1 MTRMNLSLRTELA
14 KQLQEEAEREGKMI
28 SSITGEA
35 LQMYFEARKSG
46 VDSNVV
52 SKISNILS
60 LMDSLRAVPVPAM
73 LLDQVLQIAIRNDMK
88 ASLEKWEEAGYAFAE
103 VCKIYAPDLEKLWM
117 FAQLFK
123 DFIPADRFE
132 MSFNGNTTSIL
143 LVGAGFSLEA
153 SRCSFAGLY
162 GLLRGYNYLID
173 NKNVE
178 KGLIKVTCHPDNGS
192 RKLKEE

>member
-14 KQLQEEAEREGKMI
+14 KKLQEEAEREGKMI

-35 LQMYFEARKSG
+35 LQMYFDARKSG

-52 SKISNILS
+52 SKISSILN
-60 LMDSLRAVPVPAM
+60 LMDSLRAVPVPSM
-73 LLDQVLQIAIRNDMK
+73 LLDQILQIAIKNDTK

-103 VCKIYAPDLEKLWM
+103 VCQIYAPDLESLWN

-123 DFIPADRFE
+123 EFIPADRFE
-132 MSFNGNTTSIL
+132 MSFNEGETTIL

-153 SRCSFAGLY
+153 SRCSLAGIS
-162 GLLRGYNYLID
+162 GLLRGYKYQID
-173 NKNVE
+173 DKHIE
-178 KGLIKVTCHPDNGS
+178 KGLIKVTCHPGKSHDN
-192 RKLKEE
+192 

>member
-46 VDSNVV
+46 VDSSVV
-52 SKISNILS
+52 SKISSILS

-73 LLDQVLQIAIRNDMK
+73 LLDQILQISIRNDSK
-88 ASLEKWEEAGYAFAE
+88 ASMEKWEEAGYSFAE
-103 VCKIYAPDLEKLWM
+103 VCKIYAPDLQKLWT

-123 DFIPADRFE
+123 EFIPADMFE
-132 MSFNGNTTSIL
+132 MSFNGNTTTIL
-143 LVGAGFSLEA
+143 LVGAGYSLEA
-153 SRCSFAGLY
+153 SRCSFAGLT
-162 GLLRGYNYLID
+162 GLLRGYNYEID
-173 NKNVE
+173 EKHVE
-178 KGLIKVTCHPDNGS
+178 KGFVKVTCHPGTGS
-192 RKLKEE
+192 RRLKEE

>member
-14 KQLQEEAEREGKMI
+14 KKLQEEAEREGKMI

-35 LQMYFEARKSG
+35 LQMYFDARKSG

-52 SKISNILS
+52 SKISSILN
-60 LMDSLRAVPVPAM
+60 LMDSLRAVPVPSM
-73 LLDQVLQIAIRNDMK
+73 LLDQILQIAIKNDTK

-103 VCKIYAPDLEKLWM
+103 VCQIYAPDLESLWN

-123 DFIPADRFE
+123 EFIPADRFE
-132 MSFNGNTTSIL
+132 TSFNEGETTIL

-153 SRCSFAGLY
+153 SRCSLAGLS
-162 GLLRGYNYLID
+162 GLLRGYKYQID
-173 NKNVE
+173 DKHIE
-178 KGLIKVTCHPDNGS
+178 KGLVKVTCHQGKSRDN
-192 RKLKEE
+192 

>member
-35 LQMYFEARKSG
+35 LQMYFDARKSG

-52 SKISNILS
+52 SKISSILN
-60 LMDSLRAVPVPAM
+60 LMDSLRAVPVPSM
-73 LLDQVLQIAIRNDMK
+73 LLDQILQIAIKNDTK

-103 VCKIYAPDLEKLWM
+103 VCQIYAPDLESLWN

-123 DFIPADRFE
+123 EFIPADRFE
-132 MSFNGNTTSIL
+132 MSFNEGETTIL

-153 SRCSFAGLY
+153 SRCSLAGIS
-162 GLLRGYNYLID
+162 GLLRGYKYQID
-173 NKNVE
+173 DKHIE
-178 KGLIKVTCHPDNGS
+178 KGLIKVTCHPGKSHDN
-192 RKLKEE
+192 

>member
-52 SKISNILS
+52 SKISSILS

-73 LLDQVLQIAIRNDMK
+73 LLDQILQIAIKNDTK
-88 ASLEKWEEAGYAFAE
+88 TSLEKWEGAGYAFAE
-103 VCKIYAPDLEKLWM
+103 VCQIYAPGLEKLWS

-123 DFIPADRFE
+123 EFIPADRFE
-132 MSFNGNTTSIL
+132 MSFNGNSTSIL
-143 LVGAGFSLEA
+143 LVGAGFSIEA
-153 SRCSFAGLY
+153 SRCSFAGLS
-162 GLLRGYNYLID
+162 GLLRGYNYQID
-173 NKNVE
+173 EKNIE
-178 KGLIKVTCHPDNGS
+178 KGLVKVTCHPGS
-192 RKLKEE
+192 SSRGMKE

>member
-14 KQLQEEAEREGKMI
+14 KKLQEEAEREGKMI

-35 LQMYFEARKSG
+35 LQMYFDARKSG

-52 SKISNILS
+52 SKISSILN
-60 LMDSLRAVPVPAM
+60 LMDSLRAVPVPSM
-73 LLDQVLQIAIRNDMK
+73 LLDQILQIAIKNDTK

-103 VCKIYAPDLEKLWM
+103 VCQIYAPDLESLWN

-123 DFIPADRFE
+123 EFIPADRFE
-132 MSFNGNTTSIL
+132 MSFNEGETTIL

-153 SRCSFAGLY
+153 SRCSLAGIS
-162 GLLRGYNYLID
+162 GLLRGYKYQID
-173 NKNVE
+173 DKHIE
-178 KGLIKVTCHPDNGS
+178 KGLIKVTCHPAKSHDN
-192 RKLKEE
+192 